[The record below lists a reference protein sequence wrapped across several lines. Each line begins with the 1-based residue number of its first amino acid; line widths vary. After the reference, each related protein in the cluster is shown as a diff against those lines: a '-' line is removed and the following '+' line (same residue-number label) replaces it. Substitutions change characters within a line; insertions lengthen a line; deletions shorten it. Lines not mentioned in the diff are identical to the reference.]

1 MEVWVHARKGERR
14 KERGGQ
20 IVVRRR
26 NSAGCKSRLW
36 ANPASPSA
44 SARPSLRPPMG
55 GRKPRPLK
63 FAGAAPLPPPPPA
76 GRTATGTA
84 SCNEIQKYR
93 RGERGERGSLRFA
106 DSKLETRNDGGG
118 FGSGSRAHGRL
129 PSLMAIVSG
138 DSDDDSFRLGWGE
151 NRDCT

>member
-1 MEVWVHARKGERR
+1 MGWDGVKDRWREVWVHARKGERR

-63 FAGAAPLPPPPPA
+63 FAGAAPLAPPPELHHATKSRNTAEASEASEARYVLQIPNWKREMTEAGSARIAARMAGSPPSW
-76 GRTATGTA
+76 R
-84 SCNEIQKYR
+84 
-93 RGERGERGSLRFA
+93 
-106 DSKLETRNDGGG
+106 
-118 FGSGSRAHGRL
+118 
-129 PSLMAIVSG
+129 
-138 DSDDDSFRLGWGE
+138 
-151 NRDCT
+151 